1 MGKFNNKIEAEF
13 DPPRKWI
20 LSRALTYTNVDIDE
34 DALERVGVK
43 VIGSRIT
50 VKKDFVT
57 DLASVPRMCW
67 AFIARW
73 DVARAAIIHAL
84 LYKRIRQYRKAHST
98 GLKSSEDPKVIDAAK
113 KASDDVFHMAMKDA
127 EPSVAKWKIAAAYY
141 SVRMFG
147 KWSII
152 PREDDQ
158 MATKTSGFVKK
169 DATEKKTCIGGNYGM
184 IKTSSMNKY
193 KRRNYKKYRGQGR

>member
-1 MGKFNNKIEAEF
+1 MCIR
-13 DPPRKWI
+13 DRK
-20 LSRALTYTNVDIDE
+20 
-34 DALERVGVK
+34 K
-43 VIGSRIT
+43 
-50 VKKDFVT
+50 
-57 DLASVPRMCW
+57 
-67 AFIARW
+67 
-73 DVARAAIIHAL
+73 
-84 LYKRIRQYRKAHST
+84 
-98 GLKSSEDPKVIDAAK
+98 SEDPKVIDAAK

>member
-20 LSRALTYTNVDIDE
+20 LSRALTYTNPDIDE

-67 AFIARW
+67 AFIAPW
-73 DVARAAIIHAL
+73 DVARAAIIHDL
-84 LYKRIRQYRKAHST
+84 LYKRIRQHRKAHS
-98 GLKSSEDPKVIDAAK
+98 KSLGEDMEVVNKAK
-113 KASDDVFHMAMKDA
+113 KASDYVFHMAMKDA
-127 EPSVAKWKIAAAYY
+127 DPPVAGWKIAAAYY

-147 KWSII
+147 RWSII
-152 PREDDQ
+152 PREDD
-158 MATKTSGFVKK
+158 
-169 DATEKKTCIGGNYGM
+169 
-184 IKTSSMNKY
+184 
-193 KRRNYKKYRGQGR
+193 